1 MTGATVV
8 QLICQR
14 PTVSDMWWSFG
25 KLQLATAS
33 CATSKFNVDRTGT
46 SNHRGR
52 QLCSAN
58 GRRKGRAPNFHTVIG
73 QPEMMHVTV
82 VVQLPGKQVAEVPL
96 LPDSTAADVI
106 RQLKLNA
113 NLSDDYFLTADFDGY
128 GYCNLFCFYFSI
140 HFCCLFV
147 QADDFFSIYP

>member
-14 PTVSDMWWSFG
+14 PSVSDMWWSFG

-52 QLCSAN
+52 QLRSAN

-128 GYCNLFCFYFSI
+128 GYCSLFCFYFSI
-140 HFCCLFV
+140 HLCFSFV